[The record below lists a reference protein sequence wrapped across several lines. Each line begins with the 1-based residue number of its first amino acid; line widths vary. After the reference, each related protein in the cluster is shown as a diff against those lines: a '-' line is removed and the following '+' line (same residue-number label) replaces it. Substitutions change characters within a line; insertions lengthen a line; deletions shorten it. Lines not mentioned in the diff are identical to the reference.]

1 MSVLVWCGKRRL
13 FLALTLIAPKCANSS
28 TQVSKSF
35 ATVLREATT
44 SVVLTN
50 LVSYSDP
57 EYWKLPALNCYLL
70 VKVFFSKVTLL
81 RVKLMQVR
89 YVDGWWW
96 KAEKEMYQSITKKE
110 EKKIKQDE
118 LQVTL
123 LGRHTVSIRGI
134 PATVY
139 VLIGRHYTSLSLHPK
154 SWGSLAYS
162 MFYASPVTLFIPPP
176 PPTLRCCRLQ
186 P

>member
-1 MSVLVWCGKRRL
+1 MQ
-13 FLALTLIAPKCANSS
+13 TSS

-50 LVSYSDP
+50 LVSYSDL
-57 EYWKLPALNCYLL
+57 ESWKLPALKCYLL

-89 YVDGWWW
+89 YMDGWWW

-110 EKKIKQDE
+110 EKKNQIGWTTSNISGKTHSVYMWYTCHSICTHWKTLYQLE
-118 LQVTL
+118 TASQVMGL
-123 LGRHTVSIRGI
+123 PCLFN
-134 PATVY
+134 
-139 VLIGRHYTSLSLHPK
+139 VLSFTSNSLHP
-154 SWGSLAYS
+154 L
-162 MFYASPVTLFIPPP
+162 
-176 PPTLRCCRLQ
+176 PTLRCCRLQ